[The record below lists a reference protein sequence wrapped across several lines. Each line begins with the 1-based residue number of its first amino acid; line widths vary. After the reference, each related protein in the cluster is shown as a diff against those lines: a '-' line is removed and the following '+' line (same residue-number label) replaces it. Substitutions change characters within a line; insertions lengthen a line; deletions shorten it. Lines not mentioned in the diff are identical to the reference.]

1 MLSILT
7 YVLTSAAVFA
17 VAIELMCRMQAA
29 LIKHPRTKA
38 KLYLCFGI
46 PLVICLALGLWVLNL
61 HDKIVELG
69 FSESVQFL
77 LLAAAAGTVIGTMFI
92 TSDRRYSQLDKKISS
107 WVYQEH

>member
-29 LIKHPRTKA
+29 LIKHPITKT

-46 PLVICLALGLWVLNL
+46 PLVICIALGIWVLNL

-69 FSESVQFL
+69 FSEWIQVL
-77 LLAAAAGTVIGTMFI
+77 LLTAAAGTVIGTMFI
-92 TSDRRYSQLDKKISS
+92 TSDRRYPQLNEKIST
-107 WVYQEH
+107 WVYQEN

>member
-46 PLVICLALGLWVLNL
+46 PLVICLALGLWC
-61 HDKIVELG
+61 
-69 FSESVQFL
+69 
-77 LLAAAAGTVIGTMFI
+77 
-92 TSDRRYSQLDKKISS
+92 
-107 WVYQEH
+107 